1 MAFST
6 NELSERN
13 GLSADINVTPLI
25 DVLLVMLI
33 IFMVIVPVT
42 PRGLNSILPS
52 TSSASVLYETANH
65 PVLVQIEL
73 VDSLPRYKVDGVE
86 VTQPDVAQQLVKQ
99 LSLQSVRRVV
109 VKADSRLDFG
119 VVAATINSG
128 QAAGAEYVG
137 LLTPAIEAQLR

>member
-13 GLSADINVTPLI
+13 GLSAEINVTPLI

-42 PRGLNSILPS
+42 PRGLNSIIPS
-52 TSSASVLYETANH
+52 TSSASVPDETASH
-65 PVLVQIEL
+65 PVMVQIEL
-73 VDSLPRYKVDGVE
+73 AGSLPRYKLDGVD
-86 VTQPDVAQQLVKQ
+86 VTQADVAQQLVKQ
-99 LSLQSVRRVV
+99 LSQQSVRRVV

-119 VVAATINSG
+119 VVAATINSS